1 MITSLYIPQIFFSEN
16 FYSYFFYT
24 TELCLRFQR
33 KEIKGKEW
41 RFGEIF
47 S

>member
-1 MITSLYIPQIFFSEN
+1 MITSHYIPQIFFYEN

-24 TELCLRFQR
+24 TELSLRFQR

-47 S
+47 F